1 MSQAPLGQ
9 DGIADV
15 VQDDDVIVH
24 VDGQNG
30 MGQAAQGI
38 AQDDDTQFVRIHAQL
53 FEREIFDDGVI
64 FAVARFFEEQVGPDP
79 VVGLAPVGD
88 ILTVRKAVPERVD
101 IAQQFH
107 AAFALRPLFEGIP
120 GGGPG
125 EDLAAD
131 EDGLQ
136 LVHAADLSPGGQAV
150 ERAPELHGPEQGDG
164 GGLRRE
170 DAEQTD
176 QKNGKA
182 GGDACDPVRA
192 YDRRPEGRPGRA
204 GYGNGAHR
212 KHGKT
217 AGRLMSG
224 NTGMR
229 FCTAG
234 DDPCREIPGR
244 LFCRQKSK
252 DFIF

>member
-88 ILTVRKAVPERVD
+88 ILTVRKAVTERID

-170 DAEQTD
+170 PRPLPPNFSEMYELWKTGKISAVKAAKQCGMARSTFRYRAESI
-176 QKNGKA
+176 KSLKI
-182 GGDACDPVRA
+182 
-192 YDRRPEGRPGRA
+192 E
-204 GYGNGAHR
+204 
-212 KHGKT
+212 HGKKVYFF
-217 AGRLMSG
+217 GSHM
-224 NTGMR
+224 
-229 FCTAG
+229 
-234 DDPCREIPGR
+234 IPKI
-244 LFCRQKSK
+244 LLQK
-252 DFIF
+252 